1 MMMRMTSGLSVLA
14 LAAMI
19 QATPAQAQSGAM
31 AKPMPMAKE
40 KVYTG
45 CVAAGA
51 MAGSFTLTNAA
62 EEAPMGAGAM
72 AKDAMGKDTMGK
84 GAMGKDAM
92 GAMAAPHAMSIAST
106 AVDLSKHVGH
116 KVSVTVTE
124 MGMTK
129 PDSMAKPDGM
139 AKPDSMAKP
148 DAMTKPGAMAAPA
161 AVMSVSSLRM
171 IAATCSM

>member
-14 LAAMI
+14 LAALI
-19 QATPAQAQSGAM
+19 QATPALAQGGAM

-62 EEAPMGAGAM
+62 EETPMGA
-72 AKDAMGKDTMGK
+72 

-92 GAMAAPHAMSIAST
+92 GKDAMGKMSAPHAMSIAST

-116 KVSVTVTE
+116 KVSVTIVET
-124 MGMTK
+124 G
-129 PDSMAKPDGM
+129 
-139 AKPDSMAKP
+139 MAKP
-148 DAMTKPGAMAAPA
+148 DAMGKPDGMAKPGAMAAPA

-171 IAATCSM
+171 VAATCSM

>member
-1 MMMRMTSGLSVLA
+1 MMRMTTGLSALA
-14 LAAMI
+14 LVALI
-19 QATPAQAQSGAM
+19 QTTPMQAQGG

-40 KVYTG
+40 KIYTG

-62 EEAPMGAGAM
+62 EETPMAAGAM
-72 AKDAMGKDTMGK
+72 GKDAMGKDTMGK
-84 GAMGKDAM
+84 
-92 GAMAAPHAMSIAST
+92 MAASHMLSIAST

-116 KVSVTVTE
+116 KVSVTVAE
-124 MGMTK
+124 MGMT
-129 PDSMAKPDGM
+129 KPDGM

-148 DAMTKPGAMAAPA
+148 DAMAKDAMAKPGAMAAPA

-171 IAATCSM
+171 VAATCSM

>member
-1 MMMRMTSGLSVLA
+1 MMRMTSGLSVLA
-14 LAAMI
+14 LAVLI
-19 QATPAQAQSGAM
+19 QATPAQAQGGAM

-62 EEAPMGAGAM
+62 EETPMGAGAM
-72 AKDAMGKDTMGK
+72 GKEAMGKDAMGK

-92 GAMAAPHAMSIAST
+92 GKMSAPHAMSVAST

-116 KVSVTVTE
+116 KVSVTIVETG
-124 MGMTK
+124 MAKPDTMAKPDGMTK
-129 PDSMAKPDGM
+129 PDAMAKPDGM
-139 AKPDSMAKP
+139 A
-148 DAMTKPGAMAAPA
+148 KPGAMAAPA

-171 IAATCSM
+171 VAATCSM

>member
-1 MMMRMTSGLSVLA
+1 MMKRMTTGLSALA

-19 QATPAQAQSGAM
+19 QATPVQAQGGAM

-45 CVAAGA
+45 CVAGGA

-62 EEAPMGAGAM
+62 EETPMGA
-72 AKDAMGKDTMGK
+72 

-92 GAMAAPHAMSIAST
+92 GKDAMGKGAMAKDAMAAHTMSIAST

-116 KVSVTVTE
+116 KVSVTIVET
-124 MGMTK
+124 G
-129 PDSMAKPDGM
+129 MAKPDAMAKSDGM
-139 AKPDSMAKP
+139 AKPDAMA
-148 DAMTKPGAMAAPA
+148 KPGAMAAPA

-171 IAATCSM
+171 VAATCGM

>member
-1 MMMRMTSGLSVLA
+1 MMKRMTTGLSALA

-19 QATPAQAQSGAM
+19 QATPVQAQGGAM

-45 CVAAGA
+45 CVAGGA

-62 EEAPMGAGAM
+62 EETPMGAGAM
-72 AKDAMGKDTMGK
+72 AKDAM
-84 GAMGKDAM
+84 
-92 GAMAAPHAMSIAST
+92 AAHTMSIAST

-116 KVSVTVTE
+116 KVSVTIVET
-124 MGMTK
+124 G
-129 PDSMAKPDGM
+129 MAKPDAMAKSDGM
-139 AKPDSMAKP
+139 AKPDAMA
-148 DAMTKPGAMAAPA
+148 KPGAMAAPA

-171 IAATCSM
+171 VAATCGM